1 MKQLIFI
8 IQIICLLLLSQS
20 VIAAAKV
27 KEIEFNDTNLID
39 VVRILSEL
47 SSSNIIATPAATK
60 KKVTIHLKNITVENA
75 LKSISRITDLWFRFD
90 DDTNTYRL
98 MTREEYAKDLVVR
111 ESEHI
116 EIFKVRNANVR
127 IIAQSIEDLYGS
139 RVILS
144 LGEPV
149 EGGSSS
155 SSRSNTNSNS
165 SRSSNNVRNS
175 RSTNNNNRS
184 SRSNRGSTSNS
195 FDTSQLTVDQFE
207 LLSQKITGSTTL
219 NAQVLAH
226 VSAQVQPIYITVN
239 NEHSMIIVRTDDK
252 TVLKSIDYLVKKMDI
267 AVPQVML
274 EMKIISIALG
284 DDFTSI
290 FNFELQPSGNNQ
302 SIRPIKLGNN
312 ALPNSGSF
320 VYEFLN
326 SRLRANIEFLEKNK
340 RIKVLSNPMVLAS
353 NHRQAELFIGEESLL
368 VRGFTFNPATI
379 DNGLVISPAYIE
391 TETELQEIG
400 ITLRI
405 VPRINADNTVTLAIE
420 QESSEINPGGASL
433 PISDG
438 IGGILN
444 LPVDTVNSSRLTGT
458 VVARNN
464 LTVAVGGL
472 IRHKKTSHIQ
482 KVPIL
487 SEIPILGNLF
497 KSTVESEQETEMVLL
512 ITPRILIRADESER
526 IRKTDNRFYQ
536 DLNRGHP
543 DVVPFENK
551 FIGKKKPVTKFPAE
565 IDKQQ
570 LYMSMNQ
577 YAAKTVRIAAIDRIR
592 SGDYQPVR
600 FSNEN
605 IDDLFNDTK
614 SNFNRN
620 SSPNAKL
627 SVKAV
632 ASWQRDNLFITVIEV
647 INRSTQAVTVDY
659 QHITGRWLASSI
671 ENSALGAKNSANDRT
686 YLYLISPLSFDESLA
701 NGQ

>member
-8 IQIICLLLLSQS
+8 VQIICLLLFSQS
-20 VIAAAKV
+20 VIAATKV
-27 KEIEFNDTNLID
+27 KEIEFNDTSLID

-47 SSSNIIATPAATK
+47 SNSNIIATPAATK

-144 LGEPV
+144 LGEQI
-149 EGGSSS
+149 EGGASNSSS
-155 SSRSNTNSNS
+155 STASSNSN
-165 SRSSNNVRNS
+165 RSSGGVRNS
-175 RSTNNNNRS
+175 RSTNKNNSS
-184 SRSNRGSTSNS
+184 SRSSSGSTSNSKSKS

-219 NAQVLAH
+219 NAQVLAQ

-320 VYEFLN
+320 IYEFLN
-326 SRLRANIEFLEKNK
+326 TRLRANIEFLEKNR

-379 DNGLVISPAYIE
+379 DNGVVISPAYIE

-420 QESSEINPGGASL
+420 QESSEINPGGANL
-433 PISDG
+433 PVSDG
-438 IGGILN
+438 VGGILN

-497 KSTVESEQETEMVLL
+497 KSTVESEQETETVLL
-512 ITPRILIRADESER
+512 ITPRILMRADESER

-551 FIGKKKPVTKFPAE
+551 FIGKKNPVTKLPAE
-565 IDKQQ
+565 INKQQ
-570 LYMSMNQ
+570 LYMSMSQ
-577 YAAKTVRIAAIDRIR
+577 YAAKTVRIPAIDRIR

-605 IDDLFNDTK
+605 IDELFKGTK
-614 SNFNRN
+614 YNAN
-620 SSPNAKL
+620 PNYQL

-632 ASWQRDNLFITVIEV
+632 ASWQRSNLFVTVIEV
-647 INRSTQAVTVDY
+647 INRSAQTAVIDY
-659 QHITGRWLASSI
+659 QHITGRWLASST
-671 ENSALGAKNSANDRT
+671 ESSTLTAKNSANDRT

-701 NGQ
+701 NDQ